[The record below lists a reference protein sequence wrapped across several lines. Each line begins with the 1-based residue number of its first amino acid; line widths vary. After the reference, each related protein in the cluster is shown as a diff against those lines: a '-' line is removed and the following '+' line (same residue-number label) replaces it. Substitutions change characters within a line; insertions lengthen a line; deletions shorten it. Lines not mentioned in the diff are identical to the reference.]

1 MQNVFVESNNIISAL
16 GNSTSENFQN
26 MILGKSG
33 IQQHINPEINDDPFW
48 ASLVSKQQ
56 LNTFETE
63 INNAERFTRYEKIII
78 ASIKDAQKLSS
89 IDFSSTE
96 TVFIF
101 STTKGNI
108 SLLEENKTLE
118 ELYARLSLMHSA
130 KIICSLFKNENEP
143 IVISNACISG
153 VVALLYAR
161 RILESGKYKNA
172 IVIGADTIS
181 KFVFSGFL
189 SFQALSKKTCQ
200 PFSINRDGINLGEAA
215 ATVVLTTQEIK
226 ESNSIQILNGA
237 ITNDSNHISGP
248 SRTGEELSYAIN
260 NSLQLSSL
268 KPDDIGFISAHG
280 TGTLFNDEME
290 AKAFTLS
297 GLANTPT
304 NSMKGYF
311 GHTLGAAGIVESIIC
326 FLSLQND
333 LIIPTLGFSEI
344 GVTTPINVCSTI
356 TKKALNYCL
365 KSASGFGGCNA
376 TLLFSLKN

>member
-1 MQNVFVESNNIISAL
+1 MQNVFVESSNIISAL

-26 MILGKSG
+26 IMLGKSG
-33 IQQHINPEINDDPFW
+33 IQQHLNPQINDEPFW
-48 ASLVSKQQ
+48 ASLLDKQQ
-56 LNTFETE
+56 LNIFESE
-63 INNAERFTRYEKIII
+63 ILNSAQYTRYEKIII
-78 ASIKDAQKLSS
+78 ASISDAQKLSLV
-89 IDFSSTE
+89 DFSSKE
-96 TVFIF
+96 TIFIF

-108 SLLEENKTLE
+108 SLLEENKTLP

-161 RILESGKYKNA
+161 RILASGKYKNA

-189 SFQALSKKTCQ
+189 SFQALSKKICQ
-200 PFSINRDGINLGEAA
+200 PFSLNRDGINLGEAA
-215 ATVVLTTQEIK
+215 ATVVLTTKNTVEA
-226 ESNSIQILNGA
+226 NPIQILNGA
-237 ITNDSNHISGP
+237 VTNDSNHISGP
-248 SRTGEELSYAIN
+248 SRTGEELSCAIN
-260 NSLQLSSL
+260 NSLLLSSL

-290 AKAFTLS
+290 AKAFSLS
-297 GLANTPT
+297 GLVDTPV
-304 NSMKGYF
+304 NSLKGYF

-326 FLSLQND
+326 FLSLQNNT
-333 LIIPTLGFSEI
+333 IIPTLGFTEI
-344 GVTTPINVCSTI
+344 GVTPPINICNTI
-356 TKKALNYCL
+356 TKKELNYCL

-376 TLLFSLKN
+376 TLIFSSKN

>member
-1 MQNVFVESNNIISAL
+1 MQNVFVESSNIISTL
-16 GNSTSENFQN
+16 GNSTLENFHN
-26 MILGKSG
+26 LMLGKSG
-33 IQQHINPEINDDPFW
+33 IQQHFNPEINEEPFW
-48 ASLVSKQQ
+48 ASLTSEQQ
-56 LNTFETE
+56 LNSLSNE
-63 INNAERFTRYEKIII
+63 IKDAEKFTRYEKIII
-78 ASIKDAQKLSS
+78 ASISDAQKLSS
-89 IDFSSTE
+89 IDFSSKE
-96 TVFIF
+96 TIFIF

-108 SLLEENKTLE
+108 TLLEENKTLP

-189 SFQALSKKTCQ
+189 SFQALSQKTCK
-200 PFSINRDGINLGEAA
+200 PFSLNRDGINLGEAA
-215 ATVVLTTQEIK
+215 ATVVLTTKKLE
-226 ESNSIQILNGA
+226 ESNPIQILNGA
-237 ITNDSNHISGP
+237 VTNDSNHISGP

-260 NSLQLSSL
+260 NSMRLSSL
-268 KPDDIGFISAHG
+268 NPDDIGFISAHG

-290 AKAFTLS
+290 AKAFRLS
-297 GLANTPT
+297 GLVNTPV
-304 NSMKGYF
+304 NSLKGYF

-333 LIIPTLGFSEI
+333 IIIPTLGFTEI
-344 GVTTPINVCSTI
+344 GVTTPINVCNTI
-356 TKKALNYCL
+356 TKKELNYCL

-376 TLLFSLKN
+376 TLLFYYKN